1 MKIEM
6 NALRILMRENGQ
18 AFRDWVVVARVLK
31 REGSGF
37 SLTGDSIASRL
48 LISGRF
54 SRLRFC
60 QTSAS
65 RPTRSPLQQSIRAP
79 PTSSK
84 ENVTRIAKSW
94 SSESPELR
102 MDRSRGHVPNQL
114 RSLQMPLEPLKSYKM
129 PRWLS
134 QPPPG
139 PWFLNPVRAAG

>member
-18 AFRDWVVVARVLK
+18 AFRDWVVVARGLK

-60 QTSAS
+60 QTLRVA
-65 RPTRSPLQQSIRAP
+65 RPGARFSKAFAP
-79 PTSSK
+79 RPHP
-84 ENVTRIAKSW
+84 AK
-94 SSESPELR
+94 
-102 MDRSRGHVPNQL
+102 
-114 RSLQMPLEPLKSYKM
+114 KM
-129 PRWLS
+129 
-134 QPPPG
+134 
-139 PWFLNPVRAAG
+139 